1 MNAPFRPDDAEA
13 HDEQPQQERQQQH
26 APRGQRGRGGPRQ
39 QRDQTPRPPKRD
51 VDGWVLLDK
60 PSGMTSTQAV
70 AVVKRL
76 FSAKKAGHAGTL
88 DPLASGCL
96 PIALGEATKT
106 VPYIMDG
113 QKTYRFAVTFGV
125 ETDTD
130 DSEGKPVAESDHRPS
145 DADIEAALA
154 GFHGEIMQ
162 VPPAYSALKIAGE
175 RAYDLAR
182 SGADVVLE
190 ARPIT
195 IHSLVLVERP
205 DADTAV
211 LEAQCGKG
219 TYVRAIAR
227 DLGRLLGTRGHV
239 SMLRRACVG
248 PFLEEDL
255 VPVDE
260 LKARAEAS
268 EADLYDALDPVGSA
282 LEEIPQL
289 NVTPSDAHRLRCGQ
303 SVILRGRDA
312 PIVEGHVAIHCQ
324 GTLIAIGDAQGGEVL
339 PHRVFNWSRK
349 GPPRPQGPAPRE
361 RQVQEPEEVHAP
373 YYED

>member
-1 MNAPFRPDDAEA
+1 MNAPFPQPEDAPVPEETA
-13 HDEQPQQERQQQH
+13 R
-26 APRGQRGRGGPRQ
+26 APRGRGQRQQ
-39 QRDQTPRPPKRD
+39 QRDQAPRAPKRD
-51 VDGWVLLDK
+51 IDGWVLLDK

-130 DSEGKPVAESDHRPS
+130 DSEGKSVAESDHRPS
-145 DADIEAALA
+145 DADIVAALA

-182 SGADVVLE
+182 GGAEVVLE

-195 IHSLVLVERP
+195 IHRLELVERP
-205 DADTAV
+205 DIDTAV
-211 LEAQCGKG
+211 LEAECGKG

-255 VPVDE
+255 VPLDE

-268 EADLYDALDPVGSA
+268 EADLKEALDPVGSA

-303 SVILRGRDA
+303 SIILRGRDA
-312 PIVEGHVAIHCQ
+312 PVLDGHVAISCQ
-324 GTLIAIGDAQGGEVL
+324 DTLIAIGDAHGGEVL
-339 PHRVFNWSRK
+339 PHRVFNWARQNR
-349 GPPRPQGPAPRE
+349 PDRPRGPASRDTRPRE
-361 RQVQEPEEVHAP
+361 PEPREEVHAP
-373 YYED
+373 YYEDQD